1 MSSKPIP
8 EEKGKKMPKSPIEW
22 VFGTFN
28 LRKPRS
34 KSEEN
39 LRQVPQQKPNLQ
51 SKNKSQHE
59 NLKDRRNQERT
70 SRTLNSNY
78 KYIIQK
84 DNTKTA
90 QTKSTEIEEKELIKK
105 YGHMSVPVITHI
117 LKKNE
122 EKQRTGEKKRFA
134 DQRYVYPPNLVSN
147 DTMPFNLNAW
157 AKIVKYMGLKVNK
170 YTGKG
175 QTLRNF
181 IRNFEDITE
190 PISES
195 MYNQTI
201 WHFIDEKQ
209 KERISIED
217 IGEIDSRTFLAQL
230 FLVYEFCPP
239 TKTAIRKKL
248 EKLDFHSMS
257 IVEAYYAI
265 KKICG
270 ELPRD
275 MEYLKDEL
283 VFEALEEAV
292 PAPLRHLFKAL
303 KFPTQGFPKQEELI
317 HFLCQNKE
325 DIDEINEQD
334 QQRKNERNTKQPN
347 PQPHTRV
354 YNIYSNYKQE
364 EEKDPKPKYPAK
376 QNQNQHSVSKN

>member
-90 QTKSTEIEEKELIKK
+90 QTKNTDIEEKELIKK
-105 YGHMSVPVITHI
+105 YGHMSVPVIT
-117 LKKNE
+117 E
-122 EKQRTGEKKRFA
+122 
-134 DQRYVYPPNLVSN
+134 
-147 DTMPFNLNAW
+147 DTMPFDHDTW

-181 IRNFEDITE
+181 RTKETP
-190 PISES
+190 PILTDKKQFKTNSK
-195 MYNQTI
+195 
-201 WHFIDEKQ
+201 EK
-209 KERISIED
+209 
-217 IGEIDSRTFLAQL
+217 T
-230 FLVYEFCPP
+230 
-239 TKTAIRKKL
+239 
-248 EKLDFHSMS
+248 
-257 IVEAYYAI
+257 
-265 KKICG
+265 
-270 ELPRD
+270 
-275 MEYLKDEL
+275 
-283 VFEALEEAV
+283 
-292 PAPLRHLFKAL
+292 
-303 KFPTQGFPKQEELI
+303 
-317 HFLCQNKE
+317 N
-325 DIDEINEQD
+325 
-334 QQRKNERNTKQPN
+334 
-347 PQPHTRV
+347 
-354 YNIYSNYKQE
+354 
-364 EEKDPKPKYPAK
+364 
-376 QNQNQHSVSKN
+376 

>member
-78 KYIIQK
+78 KYIIKK

-170 YTGKG
+170 YTGRG

-209 KERISIED
+209 KERISIND
-217 IGEIDSRTFLAQL
+217 ITEIDSKTFLAQL

-275 MEYLKDEL
+275 LEHLKDEL

-317 HFLCQNKE
+317 HFLYQNKE

-334 QQRKNERNTKQPN
+334 QQRKNERNTKQSN

-364 EEKDPKPKYPAK
+364 KEKDPKPKYPAK

>member
-122 EKQRTGEKKRFA
+122 EKQRTGEKKDLRTK
-134 DQRYVYPPNLVSN
+134 
-147 DTMPFNLNAW
+147 DTSTL
-157 AKIVKYMGLKVNK
+157 
-170 YTGKG
+170 
-175 QTLRNF
+175 QTL
-181 IRNFEDITE
+181 
-190 PISES
+190 
-195 MYNQTI
+195 
-201 WHFIDEKQ
+201 
-209 KERISIED
+209 
-217 IGEIDSRTFLAQL
+217 
-230 FLVYEFCPP
+230 
-239 TKTAIRKKL
+239 
-248 EKLDFHSMS
+248 
-257 IVEAYYAI
+257 
-265 KKICG
+265 
-270 ELPRD
+270 
-275 MEYLKDEL
+275 
-283 VFEALEEAV
+283 
-292 PAPLRHLFKAL
+292 
-303 KFPTQGFPKQEELI
+303 
-317 HFLCQNKE
+317 
-325 DIDEINEQD
+325 
-334 QQRKNERNTKQPN
+334 
-347 PQPHTRV
+347 
-354 YNIYSNYKQE
+354 
-364 EEKDPKPKYPAK
+364 
-376 QNQNQHSVSKN
+376 